1 MRRALTGITRQGQRN
16 YQNGSLGNV
25 AFQPLGV
32 NLHLPAS
39 VAVAN
44 NSSYNIIIRGF
55 AGHNKWSK
63 IRHKKGANDKKKAAL
78 MGKASLAITAAAKEC
93 GGDMDNMKLQSA
105 ISHAKSVQLTKDR
118 IEEAISKA
126 TSKAAADQDF
136 ESLRFDAMMSFDG
149 TKIGCVITALSD
161 NRNRTTQHVR
171 HLVSKH
177 GGEFL
182 PTDNLAYMFVHVGWI
197 VVDGVEDEDSLM
209 ECALEAGAENIEES
223 DDDESDNNNF
233 VVTTEEKD
241 LFLVVTALRDASHNV
256 SHFEHR
262 YILQDQDHG
271 GMELSPQGE
280 EELID
285 FLEKMDEDTEDVN
298 NVYHNAI

>member
-1 MRRALTGITRQGQRN
+1 MRRALTGITRQSQRS

-25 AFQPLGV
+25 AFQSLGL

-39 VAVAN
+39 VAA
-44 NSSYNIIIRGF
+44 NSSYNIFSRGF

-63 IRHKKGANDKKKAAL
+63 IRHKKGANDKKKAAV
-78 MGKASLAITAAAKEC
+78 MGKASLSITAAAKEC

-161 NRNRTTQHVR
+161 NRNRTTQQVR
-171 HLVSKH
+171 KH

-271 GMELSPQGE
+271 GMELSQQGE

>member
-1 MRRALTGITRQGQRN
+1 MRRVLTSVTRQGQRICRNSSLDNGTLQHCN
-16 YQNGSLGNV
+16 YWN
-25 AFQPLGV
+25 F
-32 NLHLPAS
+32 HLPAS
-39 VAVAN
+39 AAAN
-44 NSSYNIIIRGF
+44 TSSPSMITRGF

-78 MGKASLAITAAAKEC
+78 MGKASLAITAAAKDC
-93 GGDMDNMKLQSA
+93 GGDMDNMRLQSA

-126 TSKAAADQDF
+126 ASKAGADQDF
-136 ESLRFDAMMSFDG
+136 ESLRFDAMMNFDG

-161 NRNRTTQHVR
+161 NRNRTTQQVR

-182 PTDNLAYMFVHVGWI
+182 PTDNLAYMFEHVGWI
-197 VVDGVEDEDSLM
+197 VVHGVEDEDALM

-223 DDDESDNNNF
+223 DVDESDNNF
-233 VVTTEEKD
+233 VVTTDEKD
-241 LFLVVTALRDASHNV
+241 LFQVVTALRDASHNV

-298 NVYHNAI
+298 NVYHSAI

>member
-1 MRRALTGITRQGQRN
+1 
-16 YQNGSLGNV
+16 
-25 AFQPLGV
+25 
-32 NLHLPAS
+32 
-39 VAVAN
+39 
-44 NSSYNIIIRGF
+44 
-55 AGHNKWSK
+55 
-63 IRHKKGANDKKKAAL
+63 

-93 GGDMDNMKLQSA
+93 GGDLSNLRLQSA
-105 ISHAKSVQLTKDR
+105 ISHAKSVQLSKDR
-118 IEEAISKA
+118 IEEAIAKA
-126 TSKAAADQDF
+126 TSKSAADRDF
-136 ESLRFDAMMSFDG
+136 ESLRFDAMMNFDG

-161 NRNRTTQHVR
+161 NRNRTTQQVR

-197 VVDGVEDEDSLM
+197 VVDGIEDEDGLM
-209 ECALEAGAENIEES
+209 DCALEAGADNIEES
-223 DDDESDNNNF
+223 DDDESENSF
-233 VVTTEEKD
+233 IVTTEDKN
-241 LFLVVTALRDASHNV
+241 LFQVVTALRDEGYNV

-262 YILQDQDHG
+262 YILQDQQHG

-280 EELID
+280 EELLD